1 MQAVRVKMERKY
13 SVSIAQSFADL
24 PIPEFTDPRKTSLEV
39 HAHLRRLIIDS
50 ALPPGSV
57 LKQTEL
63 ARLFNISR
71 TPMREAFRM
80 LQEEGL
86 IEADLNQRA
95 RVRQLDVDELDQ
107 LYGTRIALESLGA
120 RITTGRIEADELE
133 AAHQCIE
140 DMELARANNDSREWA
155 HIHRKLHGLCVA
167 RAGEPMLRVINSYS
181 ERSERYLRLYQLW
194 HPQSFIAAQREHEEI
209 LDSVQNG
216 EPAKTGKLM
225 ARHLAHTALT
235 VLRDVSPDAS
245 GHVIQQ
251 ALAMVTGAKGRQTS

>member
-1 MQAVRVKMERKY
+1 MT
-13 SVSIAQSFADL
+13 IAQSFANL
-24 PIPEFTDPRKTSLEV
+24 PVPEFTDPRKTSLEV

-57 LKQTEL
+57 LKQAEL

-95 RVRQLDVDELDQ
+95 RVRTLDVDELDQ

-120 RITTGRIEADELE
+120 RMTTGRIDKAEVEEARRCLE
-133 AAHQCIE
+133 Q
-140 DMELARANNDSREWA
+140 MEIARANDNIPEWV
-155 HIHRKLHGLCVA
+155 HVHRTLHGLCIA
-167 RAGEPMLRVINSYS
+167 RAGETMMRVINSYS
-181 ERSERYLRLYQLW
+181 ERSERYLRLYQIW
-194 HPQSFIAAQREHEEI
+194 HPQSFIIAQHEHEAI
-209 LDSVQNG
+209 LESVQNG
-216 EPAKTGKLM
+216 EPAKSGKLM

-235 VLRDVSPDAS
+235 VLRDVSPDAP
-245 GHVIQQ
+245 GYAIQN
-251 ALAMVTGAKGRQTS
+251 ALAMATGAKTLQQNIP